1 MLVGIL
7 EQGSDLAL
15 VTDAGTPGI
24 SDPGSVLITSARA
37 AGAGVIPIPGPSAV
51 AVALSAS
58 GVSADRYLF
67 LGFLPRRGTER
78 RRLLDQV
85 GASPWTVV
93 LFEAPSRVLGL
104 LEDLDGVVGGDRRIV
119 VAREL
124 TKLHEEIRDD
134 TLAGHRA
141 YWAERDLRG
150 EFTLVIAGG
159 KGVEAVAAGE
169 DQGADALRPAI
180 RLMLQRGLSTREATA
195 RMTTEY
201 GIPRNEAYRLVM
213 ECRRDSSS

>member
-1 MLVGIL
+1 MLVGLL
-7 EQGSDLAL
+7 EEGSDLAL

-24 SDPGSVLITSARA
+24 SDPGSVLITSARD
-37 AGAGVIPIPGPSAV
+37 AGATVVPIPGPSAV

-58 GVSADRYLF
+58 GVSADRYVF
-67 LGFLPRRGTER
+67 LGFLPRRGAER

-93 LFEAPSRVLGL
+93 LFEAPPRVLAL
-104 LEDLDGVVGGDRRIV
+104 LEDLDRVVGADRRVV

-150 EFTLVIAGG
+150 EFTLVVAGG
-159 KGVEAVAAGE
+159 RESEAVAAGE
-169 DQGADALRPAI
+169 DQEAAELRPAI
-180 RLMLQRGLSTREATA
+180 RLMLEGGLSTKEATA
-195 RMTTEY
+195 RMTTEF

-213 ECRRDSSS
+213 ECRKDPSS